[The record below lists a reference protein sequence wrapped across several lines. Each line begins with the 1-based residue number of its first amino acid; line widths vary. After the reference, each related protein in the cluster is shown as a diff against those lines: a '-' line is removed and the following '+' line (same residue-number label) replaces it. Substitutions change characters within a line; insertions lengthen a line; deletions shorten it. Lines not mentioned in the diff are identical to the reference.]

1 MSYIMVNVFVQC
13 VFILA
18 IMLFLSI
25 IRLLFAQKKSD
36 VLSIGR
42 GIIGSAS
49 EENGRK
55 RVNWTEGSSYLLP
68 ASKGIACGWIHK
80 PTASTDNGSTA
91 GTDYIKTDTQTNGSI
106 NTDAKEETHGDVKT
120 EIGLATDNNN
130 LTTDTDNSDGQ
141 KNGSNTAA
149 TNNTKEDSAATTT
162 ENNLASSTTIMEEV
176 KDVIIY
182 VLKVSP
188 ETLDNMNK
196 NTSDD
201 GNHLPCWV
209 KESYKL
215 LLQCLNNETQANE
228 RQHNIDMKNGI
239 TDDGREKNDLEGI
252 PLSDDECVTMNLIVE
267 LVQ

>member
-1 MSYIMVNVFVQC
+1 M
-13 VFILA
+13 
-18 IMLFLSI
+18 
-25 IRLLFAQKKSD
+25 FAQKKSD
-36 VLSIGR
+36 VFSIGR

-130 LTTDTDNSDGQ
+130 LATDTDNSDGQ
-141 KNGSNTAA
+141 KNGSNTAVA
-149 TNNTKEDSAATTT
+149 NKTTEDSAATTT

-188 ETLDNMNK
+188 EILDNINI

-201 GNHLPCWV
+201 DENPLPCWV

-215 LLQCLNNETQANE
+215 LQQCLNNKTQANE
-228 RQHNIDMKNGI
+228 QQHNSDTKNGI
-239 TDDGREKNDLEGI
+239 TDDDGEKNDLEGI

-267 LVQ
+267 LAQ

>member
-1 MSYIMVNVFVQC
+1 M
-13 VFILA
+13 
-18 IMLFLSI
+18 
-25 IRLLFAQKKSD
+25 FAQKKSD

-91 GTDYIKTDTQTNGSI
+91 DTDNAKTDSQKKDDTE
-106 NTDAKEETHGDVKT
+106 KEADGHAKT

-130 LTTDTDNSDGQ
+130 LGTDTDNKDGQ
-141 KNGSNTAA
+141 KNGSNTAVA
-149 TNNTKEDSAATTT
+149 NNTKEDSAATTT
-162 ENNLASSTTIMEEV
+162 ENNLAASTTIMEEV

-188 ETLDNMNK
+188 ETLDNMSM
-196 NTSDD
+196 NTSDTD
-201 GNHLPCWV
+201 NPLPCWV

-215 LLQCLNNETQANE
+215 LLQCLNNKTQANE
-228 RQHNIDMKNGI
+228 QQHVTDMENGI
-239 TDDGREKNDLEGI
+239 TDDDGEKNDLEGI

-267 LVQ
+267 LAQ

>member
-1 MSYIMVNVFVQC
+1 
-13 VFILA
+13 
-18 IMLFLSI
+18 ML
-25 IRLLFAQKKSD
+25 AQKKSD
-36 VLSIGR
+36 VFSIGR

-80 PTASTDNGSTA
+80 PTASTDNHNTA
-91 GTDYIKTDTQTNGSI
+91 DTDNANSQKKDDKTT
-106 NTDAKEETHGDVKT
+106 AKESDGDAKT
-120 EIGLATDNNN
+120 EIGLATDNSN
-130 LTTDTDNSDGQ
+130 LATDTDNSDGQ
-141 KNGSNTAA
+141 KNGSNAA
-149 TNNTKEDSAATTT
+149 AANKTTEDSAATTT

-209 KESYKL
+209 KE
-215 LLQCLNNETQANE
+215 
-228 RQHNIDMKNGI
+228 
-239 TDDGREKNDLEGI
+239 
-252 PLSDDECVTMNLIVE
+252 
-267 LVQ
+267 

>member
-25 IRLLFAQKKSD
+25 ICLLFAQKKSD
-36 VLSIGR
+36 VFSIGR

-80 PTASTDNGSTA
+80 PTASTDNHNTA
-91 GTDYIKTDTQTNGSI
+91 DTDNAKTDSQKKDDT
-106 NTDAKEETHGDVKT
+106 AKEADGDAKT

-130 LTTDTDNSDGQ
+130 LATDTDNSDGL
-141 KNGSNTAA
+141 KNGSNTSAA
-149 TNNTKEDSAATTT
+149 NKTTEDSAATTT

-188 ETLDNMNK
+188 EILDNINI

-201 GNHLPCWV
+201 DDNPLPCWV

-215 LLQCLNNETQANE
+215 LRQCLNNKTQANE
-228 RQHNIDMKNGI
+228 QQHNSDTKNGI
-239 TDDGREKNDLEGI
+239 TDDDGEKNDLEGI

-267 LVQ
+267 LAQ